1 MIASSALPTKA
12 DTFLVSC
19 IDPRLTDDTTHYFNA
34 LGRTDRYSEMRIAG
48 AALAAIDTNRPAWN
62 AAFWDN
68 LAASRQMHGIRK
80 VTFLNHRDC
89 GAMTLWAGRSLAADP
104 AEEFRQH
111 TEVLNQAAEA
121 VRARHPDLLV
131 EIKLMD
137 LDGSVRVLPCAAC
150 VPQGFRA
157 EGFGP
162 AAVSI
167 AAASRGQGAE
177 IAPVARDMAQ
187 ADAAGFAEL
196 ARVRAGAPLDPSAEL
211 ALLSEGVTR
220 YGLTAQAA
228 REALEAAGARR
239 GVAGGR
245 AGARDVAAF
254 LTSRKDRAGKIGSQ
268 DVTQAATLYRRLA
281 GPDVTMAEARRRATA
296 MAESESL
303 APRAEGFWPFRS
315 TRWFR
320 PSAQPGA

>member
-1 MIASSALPTKA
+1 MTVPSKA

-62 AAFWDN
+62 TALWDN
-68 LAASRQMHGIRK
+68 LAASRQLHGIRK

-89 GAMTLWAGRSLAADP
+89 GAMHIWAGRRLSDDP

-111 TEVLNQAAEA
+111 TEVLNLAAEA

-131 EIKLMD
+131 EIKLME

-157 EGFGP
+157 EAFGP

-167 AAASRGQGAE
+167 AAASRGAGAE
-177 IAPVARDMAQ
+177 IAPSARAPTPV
-187 ADAAGFAEL
+187 DAAGFAEL
-196 ARVRAGAPLDPSAEL
+196 ARVRAGAAMDPAAEL

-228 REALEAAGARR
+228 RQALEAAGLRQGATS
-239 GVAGGR
+239 AR
-245 AGARDVAAF
+245 AGTRDVAAF
-254 LTSRKDRAGKIGSQ
+254 LASRKDAAGQVGSR
-268 DVTQAATLYRRLA
+268 DVTQAAALYRRLA
-281 GPDVTMAEARRRATA
+281 GPELTLADAQRRTA
-296 MAESESL
+296 ALAESASIT
-303 APRAEGFWPFRS
+303 PRAEGFWPFRS

-320 PSAQPGA
+320 PAA